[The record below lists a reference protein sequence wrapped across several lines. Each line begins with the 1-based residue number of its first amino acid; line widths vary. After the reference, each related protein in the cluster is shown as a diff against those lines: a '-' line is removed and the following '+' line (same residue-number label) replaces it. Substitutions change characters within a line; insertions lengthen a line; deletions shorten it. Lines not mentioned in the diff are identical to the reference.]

1 MKSRSKEESRI
12 RRKVR
17 IRKKVKGTSE
27 RPRLTVFRSAR
38 HIYAEVVDDEANR
51 VLCSATTS
59 SKAGKDEQK
68 GVKKKEQAKKIGAK
82 IASLCKEKGIEAVVF
97 DRNGY
102 QYHGR
107 VMALA
112 DAAREAG
119 LKF

>member
-1 MKSRSKEESRI
+1 MRTKEDARL
-12 RRKVR
+12 RRKVH
-17 IRKKVKGTSE
+17 IRKKVKGTPE

-38 HIYAEVVDDEANR
+38 HIYVEVVDDEANH
-51 VLCSATTS
+51 VICATSTC

-68 GVKKKEQAKKIGAK
+68 GVKKKDQAKKVGAK

-112 DAAREAG
+112 AAAREGG